1 MSLSCPMFYL
11 KTILILLSFSFV
23 PTPTY
28 FVFFTLISLV
38 LSSPTSPLLSHNLY
52 HKIFSICSFSHLYY
66 ILLSS
71 TLSLPYFHDPST
83 LLPLP
88 VSFFSTLHILTLI
101 LSIYLHS
108 SPYFFSPHHRIPQ
121 ADSVEPSLIS
131 LSFVP
136 DTTASISVASV
147 ISFFSCGL
155 VLIATFFYP
164 SPWLIPL
171 LIYGMILI
179 IFKLR
184 TCGFKPGYRVLLF
197 SIISI
202 NLTFIS
208 FSKQPRAVT
217 LLSAAFFLFLN
228 PFGLLVTFS
237 PRQHRYF
244 LKFLRI
250 IYTIDHSIIVFTA
263 SLLITL
269 NLPTV
274 PFILLFLLSVHYI
287 LHPLSSNKKITNL
300 VLFISFGFVLLFYST
315 FSSFI
320 SSICD
325 SQFAIVLGL
334 LSLFL
339 ISSLSHLNYLLRRI
353 DGESRTS
360 LSFQSPLF
368 LKFKSVIGVCFI
380 SIYLLFRVCLLE
392 IVILAIFV
400 VIVLLPI
407 VGIRNSLIDF
417 IGFSSLVLVIAS
429 LFIIQYTPVMDYL
442 STLLPAHYVDVISRY
457 HFDLLFD

>member
-1 MSLSCPMFYL
+1 MVKPVLSSLLLPTTLFVCLLSRQSYFLFAFVPSLFLAIKLPNQKWPPLLSFALSFFGLVASAVTIPFDLPLLQSLYIGTCSDSLCIPPFAYYGSLVFVLFIYLRLQPSSSTLSSHVPLLSNVYL

-155 VLIATFFYP
+155 VLIATFFYL

-184 TCGFKPGYRVLLF
+184 TCGFKRGYRVLLF

-208 FSKQPRAVT
+208 F
-217 LLSAAFFLFLN
+217 LN
-228 PFGLLVTFS
+228 NQEL
-237 PRQHRYF
+237 
-244 LKFLRI
+244 
-250 IYTIDHSIIVFTA
+250 
-263 SLLITL
+263 
-269 NLPTV
+269 
-274 PFILLFLLSVHYI
+274 
-287 LHPLSSNKKITNL
+287 
-300 VLFISFGFVLLFYST
+300 
-315 FSSFI
+315 
-320 SSICD
+320 
-325 SQFAIVLGL
+325 
-334 LSLFL
+334 
-339 ISSLSHLNYLLRRI
+339 
-353 DGESRTS
+353 
-360 LSFQSPLF
+360 
-368 LKFKSVIGVCFI
+368 
-380 SIYLLFRVCLLE
+380 
-392 IVILAIFV
+392 
-400 VIVLLPI
+400 
-407 VGIRNSLIDF
+407 
-417 IGFSSLVLVIAS
+417 
-429 LFIIQYTPVMDYL
+429 
-442 STLLPAHYVDVISRY
+442 
-457 HFDLLFD
+457 